1 MRAMKLTMKTVPLC
15 LGTGE
20 SDYKVRLN
28 EHVVELVHA
37 SVSRRWPGSDVG
49 KRFAVEAVLRDWL
62 RLTGEAKMP
71 SVMPE
76 PTVPLERIR
85 SGYQQRVQLPVVL

>member
-1 MRAMKLTMKTVPLC
+1 MRAMKLTMRTVPLQ
-15 LGTGE
+15 LGTGD

-28 EHVVELVHA
+28 EQVVELVHA

-62 RLTGEAKMP
+62 RLTGEAEMP
-71 SVMPE
+71 TVMPE
-76 PTVPLERIR
+76 PTVPVERIR
-85 SGYQQRVQLPVVL
+85 NGYHQKVELPMVL

>member
-1 MRAMKLTMKTVPLC
+1 MKAMKLTMRTVPLR
-15 LGTGE
+15 LGTGD

-28 EHVVELVHA
+28 EQVVTLVHA
-37 SVSRRWPGSDVG
+37 SVSRRWPWSDVG

-62 RLTGEAKMP
+62 RLTGEAEMP

-76 PTVPLERIR
+76 PTVPLGRIR
-85 SGYQQRVQLPVVL
+85 SGFHQQVELPVVM

>member
-1 MRAMKLTMKTVPLC
+1 MRAMKLTMRTVPLQ
-15 LGTGE
+15 LGTGA

-28 EHVVELVHA
+28 EQVVELVHA

-62 RLTGEAKMP
+62 RMTGEAEMP
-71 SVMPE
+71 TVMPE
-76 PTVPLERIR
+76 PTVPLDRIR
-85 SGYQQRVQLPVVL
+85 SGVQLPVVL

>member
-1 MRAMKLTMKTVPLC
+1 MKAMKLTIRTVPLK
-15 LGTGE
+15 LGTGD

-28 EHVVELVHA
+28 EQVVTLVHS
-37 SVSRRWPGSDVG
+37 SVSRRWHVSDVG

-62 RLTGEAKMP
+62 RLTGEAEMP

-85 SGYQQRVQLPVVL
+85 SGSHQVVELPVVI

>member
-1 MRAMKLTMKTVPLC
+1 MRAMKLTMRTVPLQ
-15 LGTGE
+15 LGTGA

-28 EHVVELVHA
+28 EQVVELVHA

-62 RLTGEAKMP
+62 RLTGEAEMP
-71 SVMPE
+71 TVMPE
-76 PTVPLERIR
+76 PTVPVERIR
-85 SGYQQRVQLPVVL
+85 NGYHQRVELPVVL

>member
-1 MRAMKLTMKTVPLC
+1 MKLTMRTVPLQ
-15 LGTGE
+15 LGTGA

-28 EHVVELVHA
+28 EQVVELVHA

-62 RLTGEAKMP
+62 RMTGEAEMP
-71 SVMPE
+71 TVMPE
-76 PTVPLERIR
+76 PTVPLDRIR
-85 SGYQQRVQLPVVL
+85 SGVQLPVVL

>member
-1 MRAMKLTMKTVPLC
+1 MKLTMKTVPLQ
-15 LGTGE
+15 LGTGD

-28 EHVVELVHA
+28 EQVVELVHA

-62 RLTGEAKMP
+62 RLTGEAELP
-71 SVMPE
+71 TVMPE
-76 PTVPLERIR
+76 PTVPVERIR
-85 SGYQQRVQLPVVL
+85 NGFHQRVEPPVVL

>member
-1 MRAMKLTMKTVPLC
+1 MRAMKLTMRTVSLQ
-15 LGTGE
+15 LGTGA

-28 EHVVELVHA
+28 EQVVELVHA

-62 RLTGEAKMP
+62 RLTGEAEMP
-71 SVMPE
+71 TVMPE
-76 PTVPLERIR
+76 PAVPVERIR
-85 SGYQQRVQLPVVL
+85 NGYHQWQ

>member
-1 MRAMKLTMKTVPLC
+1 MKAMKLTMKTVPLR

-20 SDYKVRLN
+20 GDYKVRLN
-28 EHVVELVHA
+28 EQVVDLVQGA
-37 SVSRRWPGSDVG
+37 VSRRWPGSDVG

-62 RLTGEAKMP
+62 RLTGEAEMP

-85 SGYQQRVQLPVVL
+85 SGYHQRVQLPVVP

>member
-1 MRAMKLTMKTVPLC
+1 MRAMKLTMRTVPLQ
-15 LGTGE
+15 LGTGA
-20 SDYKVRLN
+20 SDYKIRLN
-28 EHVVELVHA
+28 EQVVELVHA

-62 RLTGEAKMP
+62 RLTGEAEMP
-71 SVMPE
+71 TVMPE

-85 SGYQQRVQLPVVL
+85 SGVQLPVVL